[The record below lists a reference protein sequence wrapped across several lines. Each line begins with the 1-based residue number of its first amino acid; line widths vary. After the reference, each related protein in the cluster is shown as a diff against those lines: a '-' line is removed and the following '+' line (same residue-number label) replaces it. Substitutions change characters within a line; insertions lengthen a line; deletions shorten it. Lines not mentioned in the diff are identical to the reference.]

1 MKTEMIVLRGLFVI
15 TMATVIAGFGS
26 FVRSID
32 TTPEQIAQTTTSTA
46 TTAHAG

>member
-26 FVRSID
+26 FVRTID
-32 TTPEQIAQTTTSTA
+32 TAPAQIAQASTSTA
-46 TTAHAG
+46 ATAHAG

>member
-15 TMATVIAGFGS
+15 TMATVVAGFGS

-32 TTPEQIAQTTTSTA
+32 TTPVQIAQTTTA

>member
-15 TMATVIAGFGS
+15 TMATVVAGFGS

-32 TTPEQIAQTTTSTA
+32 TAPAQIAQTATSTA
-46 TTAHAG
+46 TATHAG

>member
-26 FVRSID
+26 FVRTID
-32 TTPEQIAQTTTSTA
+32 TAPVQIAQTPVAAA
-46 TTAHAG
+46 THAG